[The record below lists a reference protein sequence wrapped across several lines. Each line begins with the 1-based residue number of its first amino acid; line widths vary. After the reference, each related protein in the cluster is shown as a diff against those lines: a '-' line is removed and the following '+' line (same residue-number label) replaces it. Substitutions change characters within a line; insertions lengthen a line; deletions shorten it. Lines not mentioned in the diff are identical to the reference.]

1 MRGTPWQLQR
11 EVLKAQGHEGLGD
24 ALVLGLACHSSR
36 LSNWKEMS
44 LGHGSSVGVPSGGWV
59 PAEHSA
65 GLRMG
70 QRKSKPM
77 AWWQVP
83 KLVCGAREAGQDLSR
98 ASFGLKETGFVTF

>member
-77 AWWQVP
+77 AWW
-83 KLVCGAREAGQDLSR
+83 
-98 ASFGLKETGFVTF
+98 